1 MSLDFGPGDSDAAIL
16 FMGCMIGFSDV
27 YNVWHDAKTAELTD
41 ITSVYTS
48 VRLSIAI
55 TTGFIAFS
63 RSISLLLGSRLEAFF
78 VLAPRRARK
87 ACLRSEPSRPHDPTA
102 S

>member
-1 MSLDFGPGDSDAAIL
+1 MEIMSLDFGPGDSDAAIL

-55 TTGFIAFS
+55 TIGFIAFS
-63 RSISLLLGSRLEAFF
+63 RSIILPVFSWGADSRLFLSWLHA
-78 VLAPRRARK
+78 
-87 ACLRSEPSRPHDPTA
+87 EPEKHV
-102 S
+102 